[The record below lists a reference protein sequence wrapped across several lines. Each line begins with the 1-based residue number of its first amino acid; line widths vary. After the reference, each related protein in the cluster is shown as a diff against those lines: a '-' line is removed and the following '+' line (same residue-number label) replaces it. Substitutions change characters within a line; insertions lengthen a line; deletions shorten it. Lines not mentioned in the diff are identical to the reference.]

1 MKNVRITVL
10 KVAFDEALAERYL
23 TDGAAAG
30 PCPYFKVGDTFLY
43 EGGAQMPQGFCPWAW
58 VDIYTNLSALAAGGT
73 YTPWNNAGGET
84 IACCTDGIRPVSFEL
99 KAL

>member
-73 YTPWNNAGGET
+73 YTPWNNAGGRNHRLLHRRHPP
-84 IACCTDGIRPVSFEL
+84 GFL
-99 KAL
+99 